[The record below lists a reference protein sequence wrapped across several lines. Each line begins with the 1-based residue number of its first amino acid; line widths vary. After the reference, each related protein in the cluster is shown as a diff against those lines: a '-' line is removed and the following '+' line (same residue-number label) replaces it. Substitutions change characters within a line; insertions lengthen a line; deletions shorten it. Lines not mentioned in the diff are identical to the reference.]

1 MDVTVDHPATVTA
14 ETPATSTASTTT
26 LRMDWI
32 LTILSVW
39 LIGGFYVDLWAH
51 AHGQVDDTFFTPWH
65 ALLYAAAA
73 SFGVVLGAAAIAGRP
88 RGVPLRDTLAP
99 PYRIAFLGFLLFG
112 IAGVLDLA
120 WHAMF
125 GFEVDVESLL
135 SPSHLL
141 LATAGMLM
149 VGAPIR
155 SAGARL
161 LAGAPR
167 TWRTAGPVVIALAMA
182 VAILVAFT
190 QYAHPIVDTWAEATP
205 ADEPR
210 ITAQLYAMAADGT
223 GQRRLTVVPGRA
235 LGARWSPDGSQLV
248 YSYQPLEDGAD
259 ADNPVQIHV
268 MNADGTGDRVLATD
282 NPASD
287 PAWSPDGQ
295 QIAFAQSIDEVYDL
309 YVMNADGT
317 GVERLT
323 DDAFSDWGAT
333 WAPDGE
339 TLLFNSDRDGTYHI
353 HRLDLATKE
362 ITAVTTGE
370 SNDYDP
376 AIAPDGSRLAFT
388 SDRRG
393 GSNFDIWLLPV
404 GGGEPTRLTVGE
416 DVGDSYMATWSPDSS
431 TIAFTSNRTGD
442 FEVYSMPAA
451 GGEATNLS
459 QNPGASDGWARPEWS
474 PDGSTIVYPSEG
486 NTPFWREDFIRQ
498 GFGAAGVL
506 IGATVLAGAFVYLRR
521 RFGRLPIGSYAV
533 VVGVPLAMATVM
545 SDEYRLLPGI
555 ALAALVTEVLV
566 WRWPAGVSRVGDA
579 IVAFLVPAVV
589 FALYFATIGMTD
601 GLGWTVHLWLGA
613 IVTAGIIGLFLDEL
627 ARAGPRSSTASPA
640 A

>member
-1 MDVTVDHPATVTA
+1 MDVTLDHPATVTA
-14 ETPATSTASTTT
+14 EAPETSTASTTT

-32 LTILSVW
+32 LTALSVW

-65 ALLYAAAA
+65 ALLYAGAA

-88 RGVPLRDTLAP
+88 RSVPLRDTLAP

-112 IAGVLDLA
+112 VAGVFDLA
-120 WHAMF
+120 WHTMF

-161 LAGAPR
+161 LEGAPR
-167 TWRTAGPVVIALAMA
+167 TWRTAGPVVIPLAMA
-182 VAILVAFT
+182 VAILGAFT
-190 QYAHPIVDTWAEATP
+190 QYAHPVVDPWAEALP
-205 ADEPR
+205 GDEPR
-210 ITAQLYAMAADGT
+210 ITAQLYAMAADGS
-223 GQRRLTVVPGRA
+223 GQRRLTIVPGRA
-235 LGARWSPDGSQLV
+235 LGARWSPDGSQLA
-248 YSYQPLEDGAD
+248 YSYQPLQDGAD
-259 ADNPVQIHV
+259 ADDPVQIHV

-282 NPASD
+282 HPASD
-287 PAWSPDGQ
+287 PAWSPDGRR
-295 QIAFAQSIDEVYDL
+295 IAFSQSIDEVYDL

-333 WAPDGE
+333 WAPDGG
-339 TLLFNSDRDGTYHI
+339 TLLFNSDRDGSYHI

-362 ITAVTTGE
+362 VSAVTTGG

-376 AIAPDGSRLAFT
+376 AISPDGSRLAFT

-393 GSNFDIWLLPV
+393 GNNYDIWLMAV
-404 GGGEPTRLTVGE
+404 DGEPTRLTIGD
-416 DVGDSYMATWSPDSS
+416 DVGDSYMATWSPDGS

-442 FEVYSMPAA
+442 FEVYTMSAA
-451 GGEATNLS
+451 GAEATNLS

-486 NTPFWREDFIRQ
+486 NVPFWRQDFIRQ
-498 GFGAAGVL
+498 GFGAAGIL
-506 IGATVLAGAFVYLRR
+506 IAATVLAGAFVYLRR
-521 RFGRLPIGSYAV
+521 RFGRLPAGAYAV
-533 VVGVPLAMATVM
+533 VVGVPLAMMTVL

-555 ALAALVTEVLV
+555 VIAALAAEALV
-566 WRWPAGVSRVGDA
+566 WRWPAGVSRAGEA
-579 IVAFLVPAVV
+579 LVAFLVPALV
-589 FALYFATIGMTD
+589 FALYFATIAVTE
-601 GLGWTVHLWLGA
+601 GLGWTVPLWLGA

-627 ARAGPRSSTASPA
+627 ARAGPTSAAASSA